1 MLESLRIKIKT
12 NVVSNRHNNLLEGTD
27 NKMDSSNMKPFRSG
41 ENRRG
46 FERVQKELIK
56 YKT

>member
-1 MLESLRIKIKT
+1 MLGSLRIKIKT
-12 NVVSNRHNNLLEGTD
+12 NVISYRHNNLLEEAD
-27 NKMDSSNMKPFRSG
+27 KMDSGNLKPLRSG
-41 ENRRG
+41 ENSRG